1 MSEQIAFLRKKGGGG
16 GKYTETSLWT
26 NSAPTNSFSAQDI
39 TLSEGMSDFK
49 YLKIRCAISTSSST
63 GIFEDI
69 VLVTEL
75 SNTSSA
81 TVNNT
86 RDRLV
91 LGLGR
96 DTYDYER
103 AYYYVSNTSIHFN
116 PAYQSGTSTTTAT
129 KIIPLEILG
138 LNELDH
144 GKNFDETTLWTN
156 SSPTS
161 SWTTDPISLNDDIS
175 NYDYI
180 KIVCRKSNTLAD
192 ECQVL
197 CPVSEFKTYS
207 TGDGYGLSPTVY
219 VSSYY
224 YTRRFRYGSNTQVI
238 VNNCYKYSASSGTT
252 SAVSLLPV
260 RIIGCKFK

>member
-1 MSEQIAFLRKKGGGG
+1 MSEKLCTLRTKGGGG

-129 KIIPLEILG
+129 KIVPLEILG

-144 GKNFDETTLWTN
+144 GEVLSVSNPMICTPFRNTAPSGGTLTFTEAGTYLLVYFNQTTTTTETPTAVSGSMTIKRTLSAVTSAN
-156 SSPTS
+156 AYSSISGNMRAVTFEIEVTANTEIRGSVS
-161 SWTTDPISLNDDIS
+161 S
-175 NYDYI
+175 
-180 KIVCRKSNTLAD
+180 SNTMAYAIKL
-192 ECQVL
+192 
-197 CPVSEFKTYS
+197 
-207 TGDGYGLSPTVY
+207 
-219 VSSYY
+219 
-224 YTRRFRYGSNTQVI
+224 N
-238 VNNCYKYSASSGTT
+238 
-252 SAVSLLPV
+252 
-260 RIIGCKFK
+260 